1 MDANNIPL
9 LAADELGLLLAQI
22 ETLTKQADAIKAEM
36 RDAATSGGPS
46 VFEGNYFKASV
57 IEANKSI
64 FDKAAFVKEY
74 GEDTYKKFTK
84 VSASFSVRTTSR

>member
-9 LAADELGLLLAQI
+9 TKADELGLLLAQI

-46 VFEGNYFKASV
+46 VFEGNLFKSIV
-57 IEANKSI
+57 VEQNKSI
-64 FDKAAFVKEY
+64 FDKAAFVKVH
-74 GEDTYKKFTK
+74 GEEVYKSFTK
-84 VSASFSVRTTSR
+84 VSASFSVRTTPR